1 MVNQHPPQAGRDRA
15 KAFSV
20 VAESRIPLAEWI
32 NLQSDIRETTRNKRR
47 GGISSFGKGGKG
59 RKRKSL
65 ETSSRFTSK
74 ISYLKSQLRLKE
86 EEVLN
91 VEYELKEVKNTME
104 ERIKKLEEENDVLK
118 NTIRKLK
125 MRKPKPRK
133 TLRGNQNTPK
143 FSNSSTRKTKVAKNN
158 SKSQVHKERENID
171 IFDETVEMIDDG
183 LQKVKDNILLPAE
196 KVMQKGGE
204 LFTNVVKSVQE
215 GVDELVDAGFGD
227 LLNDFDT
234 PRSKTRR
241 NPLQQ
246 RELPSSMRK
255 VE

>member
-1 MVNQHPPQAGRDRA
+1 MAEQNLSHSGRDRA

-20 VAESRIPLAEWI
+20 VAESRIPLADWI
-32 NLQSDIRETTRNKRR
+32 NLQTDIRETTRNKRPA
-47 GGISSFGKGGKG
+47 GISARSKGSKG

-65 ETSSRFTSK
+65 ETSSGFTSK
-74 ISYLKSQLRLKE
+74 ISYLKSQLRVKE
-86 EEVLN
+86 EELLSVQCQ
-91 VEYELKEVKNTME
+91 LKEVENTME
-104 ERIKKLEEENDVLK
+104 ERIKQLEQENDLLK
-118 NTIRKLK
+118 TTVRKLK

-133 TLRGNQNTPK
+133 TLRGSQNTPK
-143 FSNSSTRKTKVAKNN
+143 FANRSTKKSKATNSAKAGATRGAE
-158 SKSQVHKERENID
+158 SID

-183 LQKVKDNILLPAE
+183 LKKVKDNILLPAE

-204 LFTNVVKSVQE
+204 LFNNVVKSVQE
-215 GVDELVDAGFGD
+215 GVDELVDVGFGD
-227 LLNDFDT
+227 LLSEFDT
-234 PRSKTRR
+234 PRSKPRR

>member
-1 MVNQHPPQAGRDRA
+1 MANRNLPHTGRDRA

-20 VAESRIPLAEWI
+20 VAESRIPLADWI
-32 NLQSDIRETTRNKRR
+32 SLQTDIRETTRNKQPA
-47 GGISSFGKGGKG
+47 GVSVPGKGSKG

-65 ETSSRFTSK
+65 ETSSAFTSK
-74 ISYLKSQLRLKE
+74 ISYLKSQLRVKE
-86 EEVLN
+86 KELLRVQCR
-91 VEYELKEVKNTME
+91 LKEVENTMG
-104 ERIKKLEEENDVLK
+104 ERIQQLEQENDILK
-118 NTIRKLK
+118 GTVRKLK
-125 MRKPKPRK
+125 IRKPKPRK
-133 TLRGNQNTPK
+133 TLRGSQNTPK
-143 FSNSSTRKTKVAKNN
+143 FANRSTKKSKATSS
-158 SKSQVHKERENID
+158 SKPVTSREAESID

-183 LQKVKDNILLPAE
+183 LKKVKDNILLPAE

-227 LLNDFDT
+227 LLSEFDT
-234 PRSKTRR
+234 PRSKPRR